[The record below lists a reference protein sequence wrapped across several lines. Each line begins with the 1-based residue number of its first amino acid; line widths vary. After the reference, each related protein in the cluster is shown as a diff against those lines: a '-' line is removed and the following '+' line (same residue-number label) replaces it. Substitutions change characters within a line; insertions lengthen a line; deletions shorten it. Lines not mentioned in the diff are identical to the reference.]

1 MDALEIRFSNSSSC
15 SIIINFS
22 DALLRPVQ
30 FQPCGPA
37 GSLYSTAHDMAR
49 WLQVLLSNGKSP
61 DGRRVLQESAL
72 KETTRAVMPPPG
84 IGTDMTKPE
93 FPIGDV
99 EPVLWTG
106 MGLVQLQG

>member
-1 MDALEIRFSNSSSC
+1 
-15 SIIINFS
+15 
-22 DALLRPVQ
+22 
-30 FQPCGPA
+30 
-37 GSLYSTAHDMAR
+37 MAR

-99 EPVLWTG
+99 EQSY
-106 MGLVQLQG
+106 GLGWVSSNYRGKRCWHASVFEVQWILNLL